1 MRWPNTMKKSLSA
14 ESLHYSPASVSKEIP
29 SRMVYMPTMCGMMM
43 TAGGFLVKSHRLSL
57 GYDYSCRAI
66 RIARWWTEVHWRGKR
81 LELRSVWRSREKS
94 KALRDGGRI
103 YKDIRES
110 GIRASCVM
118 TNKFLKASVGDGR
131 CEPFVNEM
139 SLQKFTRNDTRPALK
154 KY

>member
-1 MRWPNTMKKSLSA
+1 MD
-14 ESLHYSPASVSKEIP
+14 
-29 SRMVYMPTMCGMMM
+29 
-43 TAGGFLVKSHRLSL
+43 GGTLTRKTIGTTHPFEEQRK
-57 GYDYSCRAI
+57 I
-66 RIARWWTEVHWRGKR
+66 KT
-81 LELRSVWRSREKS
+81 
-94 KALRDGGRI
+94 LRDGGRI